1 MHYQRDLEL
10 EDLIPSKYYDKI
22 YELASEIEVC
32 QAKSS
37 SLEVSLQMA
46 GEKEKELTKL
56 LNLVTDE
63 KKRLEEASSGSMRRR

>member
-1 MHYQRDLEL
+1 MRKR
-10 EDLIPSKYYDKI
+10 IPSKYYDKI
-22 YELASEIEVC
+22 SELAFEIEVC

-37 SLEVSLQMA
+37 SLEVSLCGWL

-63 KKRLEEASSGSMRRR
+63 KKRLEEESSGSMRRRLQVRIV